1 MKKIVLTLFIITM
14 CSLTS
19 KPIGLERGIL
29 WRISGNGLTKPSYI
43 FGTHHLFS
51 EKILDSIP
59 GFYKAFDSIERV
71 VGEVNSDIAKSRS
84 EAVKYLSSPS
94 AKMPIDTTY
103 RDILSKKDLQQVDSF
118 FLQYLHCKS
127 DKVYIRPDIANI
139 FISQMIQQKYMPIAY
154 LNINGSLDGYIRN
167 KAITEGKAF
176 DGLES
181 VDEQLKIA
189 YGKRSNLK
197 VEARQFIDFINSL
210 PDYCESIKQNIRA
223 YQNQDLNALKENYD
237 KTLSIGFKLE
247 EDSIRNKNRSDEL
260 LKNRNLRWMK
270 KLDNSINEKPT
281 LIEVGVMHLVGE
293 YGLIN
298 QFRILGYNVNPVRE

>member
-1 MKKIVLTLFIITM
+1 MKKILLTLFIITT
-14 CSLTS
+14 CSLIS
-19 KPIGLERGIL
+19 KSIGLERGIL

-43 FGTHHLFS
+43 FGTHHIFS

-59 GFYKAFDSIERV
+59 GFYKAFDSIESV
-71 VGEVNSDIAKSRS
+71 VAEVNSDDAKSRS
-84 EAVKYLSSPS
+84 EAIKYLSSQS

-103 RDILSKKDLQQVDSF
+103 KDILSKKELQLVDSF

-127 DKVYIRPDIANI
+127 DRVYIRPDIANI

-167 KAITEGKAF
+167 KAVTNGKEVI
-176 DGLES
+176 GLET
-181 VDEQLKIA
+181 VGEQMEIA

-197 VEARQFIDFINSL
+197 IEAKMLIHLIDFL
-210 PDYCESIKQNIRA
+210 PDYCESLKQNIRA
-223 YQNQDLNALKENYD
+223 YQNQDLNALKEDYD
-237 KTLSIGFKLE
+237 KTINTGFKLE
-247 EDSIRNKNRSDEL
+247 EDSIRNKTRSDEL

-270 KLDNSINEKPT
+270 KLDNLINEKPT

>member
-1 MKKIVLTLFIITM
+1 MKKIVFTLFIITM

-19 KPIGLERGIL
+19 KPIGLEHGIL

-43 FGTHHLFS
+43 FGTHHIFS

-59 GFYKAFDSIERV
+59 GFYKAFDSVERV
-71 VGEVNSDIAKSRS
+71 MAEVNSDDAKSSS

-94 AKMPIDTTY
+94 VKMPIDTTY
-103 RDILSKKDLQQVDSF
+103 RDIFSKKDLQQVDSF

-127 DKVYIRPDIANI
+127 DRVYIRPDIANT
-139 FISQMIQQKYMPIAY
+139 FIIQMIQKEYMPKAY
-154 LNINGSLDGYIRN
+154 QNINGTLDGYIRN
-167 KAITEGKAF
+167 KAVTNGKEV
-176 DGLES
+176 DGLET
-181 VDEQLKIA
+181 VDEQMEIV
-189 YGKRSNLK
+189 YGKRSNLR
-197 VEARQFIDFINSL
+197 VEAKHLIDFINSL
-210 PDYCESIKQNIRA
+210 PDCYESLKQNIRA
-223 YQNQDLNALKENYD
+223 YQNQDLNALKENWD
-237 KTLSIGFKLE
+237 KTLCTGLKLK
-247 EDSIRNKNRSDEL
+247 EDSIRNKTRSEEL

-270 KLDNSINEKPT
+270 KLDNLINEQPT

>member
-1 MKKIVLTLFIITM
+1 MKKILLTLFIITM

-19 KPIGLERGIL
+19 KPIGLEHGIL

-43 FGTHHLFS
+43 FGTNHVFS

-59 GFYKAFDSIERV
+59 GFYKVFDSVESV
-71 VGEVNSDIAKSRS
+71 VGEVNLVDAKSS
-84 EAVKYLSSPS
+84 LEAIKYFSSPS

-103 RDILSKKDLQQVDSF
+103 RDILSKKDLQLVDSF

-127 DKVYIRPDIANI
+127 NRVYIRPNIANT
-139 FISQMIQQKYMPIAY
+139 FIALMILQKYMPKAY
-154 LNINGSLDGYIRN
+154 LNINGTLDGYIRN
-167 KAITEGKAF
+167 KAITDGKEV

-181 VDEQLKIA
+181 FDEQMKIA
-189 YGKRSNLK
+189 YGKGSNLK
-197 VEARQFIDFINSL
+197 AEAKMLINFIDFL
-210 PDYCESIKQNIRA
+210 PDYCESFKQTIRA
-223 YQNQDLNALKENYD
+223 YQNQDLNAIKENYD
-237 KTLSIGFKLE
+237 KKINTGFKLE
-247 EDSIRNKNRSDEL
+247 EDSIRNKTRSDEL

-270 KLDNSINEKPT
+270 KLDNLINKKPT